1 LPDPQDLDRFEHRA
15 LKNLANGEWRMANGE
30 GAYLADFV
38 VQRLISLSL
47 ATRAT
52 DGKIYASELARDI
65 VLQSRPLR

>member
-1 LPDPQDLDRFEHRA
+1 M
-15 LKNLANGEWRMANGE
+15 ANGEWRMANGE

>member
-1 LPDPQDLDRFEHRA
+1 MTLPDPQDLDRFEHRA
-15 LKNLANGEWRMANGE
+15 LKNLANGE